1 MTNPLAFFDMLYLGQ
16 KMSDLVDGFSRPELH
31 LLAYASC
38 LLSLYE
44 GQPVAEWGY
53 DFISAQNGLPF
64 SQDFDV
70 AVDQGLSLDHL
81 QVYGSLIRLSD
92 EGIVELQVLRSFE
105 VNKERERY
113 LAGAA
118 DSLLVFSPGNVR
130 EAFDYDPT
138 ISFLKQGRRTAWV
151 LTEAVTER
159 LYGNFQQLRSALDY
173 DAEDLS
179 VPMITWL
186 RYLIQTG
193 RHAQ

>member
-1 MTNPLAFFDMLYLGQ
+1 MTSPLAYFDMLYLGQ
-16 KMSDLVDGFSRPELH
+16 RLSDLVDGFSRPELH

-44 GQPVAEWGY
+44 GQPVADWGY
-53 DFISAQNGLPF
+53 EFISAENGLPF
-64 SQDFDV
+64 SQDID
-70 AVDQGLSLDHL
+70 AAIDEGLSLDHL
-81 QVYGSLIRLSD
+81 LVHGSLVHLSD
-92 EGIVELQVLRSFE
+92 EGIVELEILRSFE

-113 LAGAA
+113 LAGAG
-118 DSLLVFSPGNVR
+118 DSLLVFGPGNVR
-130 EAFDYDPT
+130 EAFDYDPV
-138 ISFLKQGRRTAWV
+138 ISYLRKGRRTAWV

-159 LYGNFQQLRSALDY
+159 LYGNFHQLRTALDY